1 MKNERSVKKAGI
13 GFSPK
18 SLGTQAMFHLMMLP
32 GMLFIAVF
40 SYIPMVGIVMAFED
54 YVPAKGIFHST
65 FVGLE
70 HFQYMFEL
78 PDIGQIFMNTLI
90 IAVGK
95 ILLGTAMAIV
105 FAILLNEIR
114 VKFLK
119 KTIQTIVYLPH
130 FLSWVVLAA
139 VVVNMVNLDGPVNQL
154 LAAFGIQKIN
164 FLGSN
169 HWFRPMIIV
178 TDVWFGT
185 ELLAA
190 PVTRPVNPST
200 HMAETDMWLP
210 EGIWFD
216 FFTGEIFEGGK
227 RVQMHRGIRSLPVLA
242 KAGAII
248 PMTEEIFGA
257 DFLKNPGKL
266 ILRVYDGSD
275 GAFRL
280 YEDDNETQDYLD
292 GACAMT
298 EIVWKHEK
306 KELHILPVQGDRR
319 LVPEQRDYEI
329 EWYIPADNGAACIKR
344 FSLHEV
350 SAGLGITVVLE
361 G

>member
-1 MKNERSVKKAGI
+1 MNNEKSIKKAGT
-13 GFSPK
+13 GFSAK
-18 SLGTQAMFHLMMLP
+18 SLGTQAMFHLMMAP

-54 YVPAKGIFHST
+54 YVPAKGILHSK

-178 TDVWFGT
+178 TDVWKEFGYNSIVY
-185 ELLAA
+185 LAA
-190 PVTRPVNPST
+190 ITSIDPGLHEAAAMDGAN
-200 HMAETDMWLP
+200 W
-210 EGIWFD
+210 W
-216 FFTGEIFEGGK
+216 K
-227 RVQMHRGIRSLPVLA
+227 RVWHITLPGMLPIILLMAAMSLTSILSAGFDQIYNLYSPMVYQTGDVLDTYVYRMGLIGRQYSFSTAVGLLRSVVGMILMLTANGLA
-242 KAGAII
+242 KRF
-248 PMTEEIFGA
+248 TERKIF
-257 DFLKNPGKL
+257 
-266 ILRVYDGSD
+266 
-275 GAFRL
+275 
-280 YEDDNETQDYLD
+280 
-292 GACAMT
+292 
-298 EIVWKHEK
+298 
-306 KELHILPVQGDRR
+306 
-319 LVPEQRDYEI
+319 
-329 EWYIPADNGAACIKR
+329 
-344 FSLHEV
+344 
-350 SAGLGITVVLE
+350 
-361 G
+361 